1 MSHPLDSEKIVQE
14 DIVNIGGIADTL
26 GVSPSTVS
34 NWIRRHEDFPK
45 SLYTPRVLGIR
56 LYKWGEV
63 RAWHQARDLQ
73 PRVIKTTGAK
83 RQ

>member
-1 MSHPLDSEKIVQE
+1 MSHPLDSEKILQE
-14 DIVNIGGIADTL
+14 DIVNVGGIADGL
-26 GVSPSTVS
+26 GVASSTVT
-34 NWIRRHEDFPK
+34 NWIRRHDDFPK

-63 RAWHQARDLQ
+63 LAWNQARISK
-73 PRVIKTTGAK
+73 PRVITTTGAE